1 MVQLDENFEQVI
13 LNFILDKRTISLI
26 PEDLYKK
33 FYIFLV
39 QEERF
44 EDLQILVSY
53 KEKVV
58 PQTLEELLNNKEY
71 ERNYF

>member
-13 LNFILDKRTISLI
+13 LSFILDKRTISLI

-33 FYIFLV
+33 LYIFLV

-58 PQTLEELLNNKEY
+58 PQTLEELLSKQTVLY
-71 ERNYF
+71 DF

>member
-13 LNFILDKRTISLI
+13 LSFILDKRTISLI

-33 FYIFLV
+33 LYIFLV

-58 PQTLEELLNNKEY
+58 PQTLEELLSKQIVLY
-71 ERNYF
+71 DF